1 MDLQKNELAENELNE
16 NKVNESENEII
27 TEANEVINET
37 IEAEATVENPELV
50 KKQAKSAFNR
60 IGIALTVFFV
70 TAAAFQILLG
80 NVLYP
85 NFLKNII
92 SAKAFSFLNILLPMY
107 GLAFPLYLL
116 ITRKQEKIQIEKHN
130 MKFGQMVQSIFMMVA
145 LIALGGMIGLGVQ
158 FAIVSLLGGSMQNV
172 NATADLVMGSNPI
185 MRTLVVGILA
195 PIVEEMIFRKI
206 FIDRV
211 VKYGEVT
218 AIVLSGLLF
227 GLFHGNFFQFFFA
240 TLMGMFSAYI
250 YVRTGR
256 IWYSIG
262 LHMAINFTNAAF
274 TTRLMETIIKYHER
288 ALALAIIVGPNDLTF
303 DQAMSVMPYIVS
315 VILMIAWLIC
325 IFIMVIVGTVMWI
338 VTLAKKKIQIKPAP
352 CQVKNGVGNGL
363 LTFGIISFIFTCL
376 VLFANNLLG
385 VYVATH

>member
-16 NKVNESENEII
+16 NIVNESENEII

-116 ITRKQEKIQIEKHN
+116 ITRKQEKTQIEKHN

-262 LHMAINFTNAAF
+262 LHMAINLTNSVL
-274 TTRLMETIIKYHER
+274 TTGFMEMVMKNQDKVLELSTTLDSSNMTPEQSLEV
-288 ALALAIIVGPNDLTF
+288 LAYSIPVLLLG
-303 DQAMSVMPYIVS
+303 
-315 VILMIAWLIC
+315 AWLIC
-325 IFIMVIVGTVMWI
+325 IFIMAIVGAVMWI

>member
-1 MDLQKNELAENELNE
+1 MDLQKNELVENELNE
-16 NKVNESENEII
+16 NIVNESENEII

-116 ITRKQEKIQIEKHN
+116 ITRKQEKTQIEKHN

-262 LHMAINFTNAAF
+262 LHMAINLTNSVL
-274 TTRLMETIIKYHER
+274 TTGLMEMVMKTQDKVLELSTTLDSSNMTPEQSLEV
-288 ALALAIIVGPNDLTF
+288 LAYSIPVLLLG
-303 DQAMSVMPYIVS
+303 
-315 VILMIAWLIC
+315 AWLIC
-325 IFIMVIVGTVMWI
+325 IFIMAIVGAVMWI

-376 VLFANNLLG
+376 VLFANNLVG